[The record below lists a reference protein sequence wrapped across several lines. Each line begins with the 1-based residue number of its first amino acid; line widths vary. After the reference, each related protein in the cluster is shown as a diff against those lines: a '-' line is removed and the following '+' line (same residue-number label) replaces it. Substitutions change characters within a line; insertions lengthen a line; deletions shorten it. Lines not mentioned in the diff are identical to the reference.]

1 MDDWRSDTGLSREE
15 FTRLTR
21 YCNTDTLLDA
31 RNRAIALGLPNE
43 GVKVATG
50 AIVRVV
56 DPSLIRRNAFIG
68 LYTYVNGH
76 VTIGEDVLIGP
87 HCSITSN
94 NHVFEAKT
102 GHFSGNKGEPIV
114 IGDGC
119 WLAAGA
125 MVTAGVTLGRSNLVC
140 ANAVVTRSTPA
151 YAIMA
156 GVPAR
161 QVGEID
167 ARTGE
172 YRWFA
177 QQAAHA
183 G

>member
-1 MDDWRSDTGLSREE
+1 MDDWRSETGLSREE

-21 YCNTDTLLDA
+21 YSNTDCLLDS

-50 AIVRVV
+50 AIVRVA

-94 NHVFEAKT
+94 NHVFEART
-102 GHFSGNKGEPIV
+102 GFFSGNKGEPIV
-114 IGDGC
+114 IGDGS
-119 WLAAGA
+119 WMAAGA

-140 ANAVVTRSTPA
+140 ANAVVTKSTPA

-167 ARTGE
+167 ATTGA

-177 QQAAHA
+177 RQASHA